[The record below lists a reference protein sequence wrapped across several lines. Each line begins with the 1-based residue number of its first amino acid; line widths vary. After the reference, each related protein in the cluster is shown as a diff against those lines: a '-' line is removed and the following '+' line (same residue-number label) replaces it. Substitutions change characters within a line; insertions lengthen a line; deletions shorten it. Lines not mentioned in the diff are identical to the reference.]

1 MQIVPI
7 ILSSDN
13 NYAPY
18 MSIIM
23 ISILKNAKSNSF
35 FDFYLLVPD
44 SFNEKNKQK
53 IQKDC
58 AFYKNKQINF
68 VNMNCEFNSVKRM
81 ISHISEQTYYRL
93 KAADILPEKYDKC
106 LYFDVDVIVNID
118 LKEYFDIDISDYYIG
133 GVKAGGFHFKDK
145 WVQQY
150 CEKIGLADTKTYI
163 NAGAIIMN
171 LKKIREDNMTPVMC
185 QEAYNNYPCVD
196 QDVLN
201 KLFYNRIKLLPLK
214 FNLTSTMKR
223 CIKEKYDKM
232 LEVYGKQQ
240 LEEADS
246 NPAIIHFADKI
257 KPWDSPFIP
266 MSFYFWKNALCSC
279 YLPKLIKDL
288 LFNIRKRGDRKI
300 INILGLKIK
309 FRVK

>member
-1 MQIVPI
+1 MNIIPI

-58 AFYKNKQINF
+58 TFYKNKQINF
-68 VNMNCEFNSVKRM
+68 VNMDCEFNSVKRM

-106 LYFDVDVIVNID
+106 LYFDVDVIVNMD
-118 LKEYFDIDISDYYIG
+118 LKEYFDIDIEDNYVA
-133 GVKAGGFHFKDK
+133 GVKAPGYHFGDN
-145 WVQQY
+145 WTIDY
-150 CEKIGLADTKTYI
+150 CKKIGLPDMKNYI
-163 NAGAIIMN
+163 NAGVIIMN

-185 QEAYNNYPCVD
+185 QEAYHNYPSVD
-196 QDVLN
+196 QDVIN
-201 KLFYNRIKLLPLK
+201 KLFYNNIKLLPFKYNVPVSRIYESNVRLQK
-214 FNLTSTMKR
+214 VFTS
-223 CIKEKYDKM
+223 KEI
-232 LEVYGKQQ
+232 
-240 LEEADS
+240 EEAS
-246 NPAIIHFADKI
+246 TTPFIIHYSTKV
-257 KPWDSPFIP
+257 KPWNKPFIP
-266 MSFYFWKNALCSC
+266 LSAYFWKYALSSC
-279 YLPKLIKDL
+279 YLPKLLKDL
-288 LFNIRKRGDRKI
+288 VFNIKIQDEKKI
-300 INILGLKIK
+300 INIFGLKIK